1 MSKKEFVYTGQ
12 NNLEAVQ
19 EAVNYNNFQRNFVL
33 EQVQKINKKTVKV
46 LDFGAGIGTYADM
59 IKDEGITV
67 DCLEPDAKQ
76 AKILKQ
82 KGYKNYTS
90 INQVKQKYD
99 VIYALNVFEHIEND
113 SEVLAELKSL
123 LAKNGRII
131 IYVPAF
137 NALWTKMDDLVEHC
151 RRYTIGMAKSLSQE
165 AGLHPERVTYHDP
178 IGFFAALTY
187 KIMRGDGSL
196 NPRTVKFYDKFLYPV
211 SRRVEPVTG
220 KVFGKNVLAILS
232 HK

>member
-1 MSKKEFVYTGQ
+1 MSNKKFVYTGQ

-33 EQVQKINKKTVKV
+33 EQIKKINKKTVRV

-59 IKDEGITV
+59 IKGEGVVI

-82 KGYKNYTS
+82 KGYTNYVA

-99 VIYALNVFEHIEND
+99 IIYALNVFEHIEND
-113 SEVLAELKSL
+113 SEVLSELKPL
-123 LAKNGRII
+123 LAKGGRII

-137 NALWTKMDDLVEHC
+137 KVLWSKMDDLVEHC
-151 RRYTIGMAKSLSQE
+151 RRYTLGMAKSLSHD
-165 AGLHPERVTYHDP
+165 AGLHPEKVTYHDP

-187 KIMRGDGSL
+187 RVIGGDGSL
-196 NPRTVKFYDKFLYPV
+196 NPRTVKFYDRFLYPV
-211 SRRVEPVTG
+211 SRFAEPVTG
-220 KVFGKNVLAILS
+220 KIFGKNVLAILS